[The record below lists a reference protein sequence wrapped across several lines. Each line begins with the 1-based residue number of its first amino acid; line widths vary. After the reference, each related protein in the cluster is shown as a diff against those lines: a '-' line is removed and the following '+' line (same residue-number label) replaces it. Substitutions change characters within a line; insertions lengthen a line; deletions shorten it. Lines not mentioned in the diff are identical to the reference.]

1 MVNQRAICREDGLQ
15 NGTEDTFPGFVTGSR
30 ISLRVFGHIPKHMKA
45 LFTV

>member
-1 MVNQRAICREDGLQ
+1 MVNQKSGLQKDGLQ